1 MRVSRFKEGE
11 AVIVRCSGRE
21 RTVARFSADA
31 DGGLLVQV
39 KENNE
44 IYQEKMLDKVNL
56 VG

>member
-1 MRVSRFKEGE
+1 MSVSIFKEGA
-11 AVIVRCSGRE
+11 AVIVKQTKRK

-39 KENNE
+39 KEENE

-56 VG
+56 VV